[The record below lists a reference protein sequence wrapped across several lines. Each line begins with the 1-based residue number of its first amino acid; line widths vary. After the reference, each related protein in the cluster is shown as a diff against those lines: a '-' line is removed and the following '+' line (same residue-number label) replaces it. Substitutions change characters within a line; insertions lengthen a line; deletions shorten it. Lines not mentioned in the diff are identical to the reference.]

1 MDLSNLALADP
12 WQAADAVAVWQG
24 TPNLATYAI
33 VADGFCHHGQPAAA
47 EEWILGRKEKKESE
61 WKRLLFNN
69 NNNSTGTTTS
79 SQSQAT
85 IVSSTYMGLLTAW
98 ANYQPSTGYGAQRAE
113 ALVRSLMKLH
123 GLSSMTTSGTNSSST
138 NVMSAPTSRL
148 LWVKCWTI
156 VLEAWCKRV
165 PHCSLSHAER
175 ILHAMEQPD
184 STIQPN
190 LLTYTS
196 YIVGLAQSRRVDA
209 ARTAQRIL
217 DTTIGSESAD
227 LVAYTAVMNAWAK
240 ATSRVERRQAATA
253 TMRLLERMEGPSR
266 DEEDE
271 TDNGEQQQQQRFA
284 LNPIVYATAIAAI
297 GNTWVDDDPND
308 GKDATYFADL
318 AASLVPRMRS
328 QGVTPVTETYNTL
341 LHAYGN
347 LSPSLFAQ
355 RAWGVLCHQVPH
367 PTVRTW
373 SAVLRASR
381 GDAPTAHKVLEAM
394 ETAYYGGTEAAGTGK
409 ETGTSPQPNTVCY
422 TTVRRRGV
430 QHPSDMR
437 RSFVSLKP

>member
-1 MDLSNLALADP
+1 MP
-12 WQAADAVAVWQG
+12 REP
-24 TPNLATYAI
+24 PN
-33 VADGFCHHGQPAAA
+33 GF
-47 EEWILGRKEKKESE
+47 
-61 WKRLLFNN
+61 
-69 NNNSTGTTTS
+69 
-79 SQSQAT
+79 
-85 IVSSTYMGLLTAW
+85 
-98 ANYQPSTGYGAQRAE
+98 
-113 ALVRSLMKLH
+113 
-123 GLSSMTTSGTNSSST
+123 
-138 NVMSAPTSRL
+138 
-148 LWVKCWTI
+148 
-156 VLEAWCKRV
+156 
-165 PHCSLSHAER
+165 
-175 ILHAMEQPD
+175 
-184 STIQPN
+184 
-190 LLTYTS
+190 
-196 YIVGLAQSRRVDA
+196 
-209 ARTAQRIL
+209 L

-266 DEEDE
+266 DEEED
-271 TDNGEQQQQQRFA
+271 TDGSAKRQQRFA
-284 LNPIVYATAIAAI
+284 LIPTVYATNIAAI
-297 GNTWVDDDPND
+297 GNTSVDDDPND
-308 GKDATYFADL
+308 DQDATYFADL

-394 ETAYYGGTEAAGTGK
+394 ETAYYGGTETAGTGK

-430 QHPSDMR
+430 DMR